1 LISEGILAIP
11 QTWQFD
17 LDAGQL
23 VDPVTNNAQPEIWF
37 NAVTD
42 TERYLSPVG
51 QAKLA
56 LTDITSSSYQD
67 CVDTL
72 TRPSDVQSLPSSS
85 PDKVVPL
92 GSIPLDVNRDI
103 AINTEARFCVRTS
116 VGAISLFWLDSPLD
130 TYPRTMLIR
139 YKTWSGSE
147 VISSQP

>member
-130 TYPRTMLIR
+130 TNDADPL
-139 YKTWSGSE
+139 
-147 VISSQP
+147 